1 MNIRLQ
7 EEESGNRLSTSLA
20 NDRGIGRNSIFCP
33 QVTILLILICLLY
46 GHVAANLVR
55 QWIADPNYS
64 HGFFVPLGCGLLL
77 WTSRKS
83 WLGKPLR
90 PSDSGLLFV
99 VAAIGMLVV
108 GTLGAEVFLS
118 RASLVVLLGGL
129 LVYFAGWP
137 MLGAVKAPWLALFLM
152 IPLPAIV
159 FNEFAFP
166 LQLLAS
172 RLACALLD
180 VLKIPVLREGN
191 IIMLPSMSLDVV
203 EACSGLRSLMSLIT
217 VAVLYSLFFERRTWM
232 RCLLILLA
240 VPVAVLANALRIVLT
255 ALLARYVN
263 VEFAEGFFH
272 ALSGLVLFVLSFGV
286 LAGFHALGARFTRSR
301 MAA

>member
-1 MNIRLQ
+1 MKIALPQ
-7 EEESGNRLSTSLA
+7 EESENRLSTSHVI
-20 NDRGIGRNSIFCP
+20 DRRIARNSTFYP

-77 WTSRKS
+77 WTTRKS
-83 WLGKPLR
+83 WMAMPPR

-99 VAAIGMLVV
+99 VAAMGMLVV
-108 GTLGAEVFLS
+108 GTLGAEIFLP

-152 IPLPAIV
+152 IPLPVVV

-180 VLKIPVLREGN
+180 ALQIPVLRQGN

-217 VAVLYSLFFERRTWM
+217 VAVLYSLFFERRTWK
-232 RCLLILLA
+232 RCGLILLA
-240 VPVAVLANALRIVLT
+240 VPVAVLANALRIVLS
-255 ALLARYVN
+255 AVLARYVN
-263 VEFAEGFFH
+263 AQLAEGFFH
-272 ALSGLVLFVLSFGV
+272 ALSGIVLFVLSFGV
-286 LAGFHALGARFTRSR
+286 LAGFHALGARFTRSG

>member
-1 MNIRLQ
+1 MKIALR
-7 EEESGNRLSTSLA
+7 EEESENRLSASHVNGRHT
-20 NDRGIGRNSIFCP
+20 GRNSIFYP
-33 QVTILLILICLLY
+33 QLAILLILMCLLY

-77 WTSRKS
+77 WTNRKS
-83 WLGKPLR
+83 WMAMSPR
-90 PSDSGLLFV
+90 PSDSGLLLV
-99 VAAIGMLVV
+99 VAAMGMLVV
-108 GTLGAEVFLS
+108 GSLGAEIFLP

-137 MLGAVKAPWLALFLM
+137 MFGAVKAPWLALFLM
-152 IPLPAIV
+152 IPLPVLV

-180 VLKIPVLREGN
+180 VLQIPVLREGN

-217 VAVLYSLFFERRTWM
+217 VAVLYGLFFERRAWM
-232 RCLLILLA
+232 RSLVILLA
-240 VPVAVLANALRIVLT
+240 VPVAMLANALRIVLT

-263 VEFAEGFFH
+263 AQLAEGFFH
-272 ALSGLVLFVLSFGV
+272 ALSGVVLFVLSFGI
-286 LAGFHALGARFTRSR
+286 LAGSHALGARFTRSR

>member
-1 MNIRLQ
+1 MQIAQQ
-7 EEESGNRLSTSLA
+7 EKETGNRVSTSLT
-20 NDRGIGRNSIFCP
+20 NDRGTGRNLIFYP

-46 GHVAANLVR
+46 GHVATNLVR

-77 WTSRKS
+77 WTSRKL
-83 WLGKPLR
+83 WMAMPLR

-99 VAAIGMLVV
+99 IAAMGMLVV
-108 GTLGAEVFLS
+108 GMLGAEIFLP

-137 MLGAVKAPWLALFLM
+137 MLGAVNAPWLALFLM
-152 IPLPAIV
+152 IPLPVIV

-180 VLKIPVLREGN
+180 VLQIPVLREGN

-217 VAVLYSLFFERRTWM
+217 VAVLYSLFFERRRWM

-240 VPVAVLANALRIVLT
+240 VPVAVLANSLRIVLT
-255 ALLARYVN
+255 AILARNVN
-263 VEFAEGFFH
+263 VRFAEGFYH

-286 LAGFHALGARFTRSR
+286 LAGFHALGARSTRSR
-301 MAA
+301 LAA

>member
-1 MNIRLQ
+1 MKIALQ
-7 EEESGNRLSTSLA
+7 EKESGNCLSASFA
-20 NDRGIGRNSIFCP
+20 NDRGIGRKSISYT
-33 QVTILLILICLLY
+33 QVTILLILIALLY
-46 GHVAANLVR
+46 GRVAANLVR

-64 HGFFVPLGCGLLL
+64 HGFFVPLGCCLLL

-83 WLGKPLR
+83 WMAMPPR
-90 PSDSGLLFV
+90 PSDSGLFFV
-99 VAAIGMLVV
+99 VAAMGMLVV
-108 GTLGAEVFLS
+108 GTLGAEIFLP

-137 MLGAVKAPWLALFLM
+137 MLGEVKAPWLALFLM
-152 IPLPAIV
+152 IPLPVIV
-159 FNEFAFP
+159 FNAFAFP

-172 RLACALLD
+172 RLACVLLD
-180 VLKIPVLREGN
+180 VLQIPVLRQGN
-191 IIMLPSMSLDVV
+191 IIMLTSMSLDVV

-217 VAVLYSLFFERRTWM
+217 VAVLFSLFFERRTWM

-255 ALLARYVN
+255 ALLAQCVN
-263 VEFAEGFFH
+263 AQFAQGFFH

-286 LAGFHALGARFTRSR
+286 LAGFHALGARFTRSK